1 MMMDSPKILGISDVS
16 IGYGSPI
23 IPAFLGSLA
32 EHYRVPRAHL
42 LEPDQPEVP
51 PQHDRY
57 PVLSVT
63 RIRSSFHPH
72 KHSAGRV
79 EYVLRACKEVEK
91 LRPDIL
97 VVFCTYA
104 IPVLF
109 KLKWRP
115 RFVIYYAV
123 ELTSPYGDLDVGM
136 GRNLGGL
143 VDLVIYP
150 EENRAVIEAKVCG
163 IRLPSA
169 ILYNCVNPPNPDPTA
184 IARPDGRNGR
194 ILYSGTIDWKQT
206 CFAHFASSRLRDAPV
221 DFFGLPSG
229 ITAAKTKRQLGKLR
243 GELRYMGRVDGK
255 TLGVLR
261 KEYAYSL
268 VVWKPLDD
276 NHFYAAP
283 NKFFEALASGVPVIT
298 APHPQCKTLV
308 ERYGCGIVLRDWS
321 LNGFV
326 EGIQQAV
333 RMAPT
338 ERFGK
343 MVEGCLEAV
352 RKECNWEAQFAKVIP
367 LLPT

>member
-1 MMMDSPKILGISDVS
+1 
-16 IGYGSPI
+16 
-23 IPAFLGSLA
+23 
-32 EHYRVPRAHL
+32 
-42 LEPDQPEVP
+42 
-51 PQHDRY
+51 
-57 PVLSVT
+57 
-63 RIRSSFHPH
+63 
-72 KHSAGRV
+72 
-79 EYVLRACKEVEK
+79 
-91 LRPDIL
+91 
-97 VVFCTYA
+97 
-104 IPVLF
+104 
-109 KLKWRP
+109 
-115 RFVIYYAV
+115 
-123 ELTSPYGDLDVGM
+123 
-136 GRNLGGL
+136 
-143 VDLVIYP
+143 
-150 EENRAVIEAKVCG
+150 
-163 IRLPSA
+163 
-169 ILYNCVNPPNPDPTA
+169 
-184 IARPDGRNGR
+184 
-194 ILYSGTIDWKQT
+194 
-206 CFAHFASSRLRDAPV
+206 V